1 MSLTDW
7 ELWACANHVLST
19 HGDDAQLY
27 IAKQISTLDARG
39 DEAGVSTWQEIGRR
53 LEFLAAGEEAPG
65 TRH

>member
-19 HGDDAQLY
+19 HGDGAQLC
-27 IAKQISTLDARG
+27 IDKQISILAARD

-53 LEFLAAGEEAPG
+53 IAFLASGEAAPG

>member
-1 MSLTDW
+1 MSLTEW

-19 HGDDAQLY
+19 HGDDAKQY
-27 IAKQISTLDARG
+27 IDKQISTLDAKG

-53 LEFLAAGEEAPG
+53 LAFLAAGEEAPG

>member
-1 MSLTDW
+1 MSLTTQ

-27 IAKQISTLDARG
+27 IDKQISALQARN

-53 LEFLAAGEEAPG
+53 LQLLAAGEEAPG